1 MQGPN
6 QDNTRK
12 INNPGDLNGPGETK
26 DPRALNKRDGLCFT
40 CGKVFSV
47 DCNQTISPDGPQFCP
62 KDEQPLVILP
72 QMDEP
77 LVGHYLYKGL
87 LGMGGMGLVFK
98 ALNPYLDKKVAIKTL
113 KGKRYSE
120 HELLRFQQEGKLL
133 AKMVHPNLVTVLDF
147 GVNKYQEPYMVLEYL
162 RGESLAEL
170 IRQYGVIDLETTLD
184 IARQTAAGL
193 TQAHTF
199 GAVHRDIKPGNIF
212 ICSNRD
218 ELQVK
223 ILDFGIAKM
232 FFMDDPGARAD
243 LTKTGEIFGSPL
255 YMSPEQALGKALDER
270 SDIYSLGCV
279 LYEMLT
285 AKQPIK
291 GESAME
297 TIFKHISDEP
307 KPLSQARP
315 DKKYPQSVQDLLD
328 LMLTKSRDERIQS
341 AVELEEI
348 LTAIVNKDQ
357 KGLAALSKRA
367 VALRKLHGKEAGAKD
382 FGTVS
387 TWEQN
392 KFRNI
397 ALGLVCA
404 SIVTGG
410 ALGGLIFFT
419 KQPER
424 KTPVVAKKPEV
435 ITQTEITGSASSES
449 TVLDQML
456 NPDEQ
461 TMKNLI
467 QGELKKGKS
476 TFKLPQGTVTP
487 ESMQIIADG
496 SGNLKELEFSMVRGM
511 TPAAISKLE
520 NVPVAKVHLQWGD
533 LSDDGLEAAMKI
545 KTLRVL
551 ELKGCRD
558 VTAKAFAKLTVA
570 KNLTNLVLEDQ
581 LVDGNYFGALP
592 ADTMTRIS
600 IFGKRYINSTN
611 KPSATHA
618 DLLLKKI
625 SKLKELRNLD
635 LEASDM
641 TDEGLKAIGG
651 LKHMEIL
658 SLDANENISDASFA
672 TLSQFKHLKTL
683 RLDRT
688 KVTPE
693 GLEQFMKSSP
703 VESVIVGN
711 RGKFG
716 HLTSYLKSQSV
727 SGRLKQE

>member
-1 MQGPN
+1 MQSPN

-12 INNPGDLNGPGETK
+12 IEGAQNDLAASGAPG
-26 DPRALNKRDGLCFT
+26 AAKREGLCLV
-40 CGKVFSV
+40 CGKVFVV
-47 DCNQTISPDGPQFCP
+47 DGAQTLAPEDNSATRFCP
-62 KDEQPLVILP
+62 KDDQPLVILP
-72 QMDEP
+72 QLDEP

-147 GVNKYQEPYMVLEYL
+147 GINKYQEPYMVLEYL

-170 IRQYGVIDLETTLD
+170 IKQYGVIDLETTLN
-184 IARQTAAGL
+184 IAKQAAAGL
-193 TQAHTF
+193 AQAHAF
-199 GAVHRDIKPGNIF
+199 GAVHRDIKPGNLF

-223 ILDFGIAKM
+223 ILDFGIAKL

-279 LYEMLT
+279 IYEMLT

-315 DKKYPQSVQDLLD
+315 DKKYPQAMQDLLD
-328 LMLTKSRDERIQS
+328 LMLVKNRDERIQS
-341 AVELEEI
+341 ASELETI
-348 LTAIVNKDQ
+348 LNAIITKDHQ
-357 KGLAALSKRA
+357 GLTALSKRA
-367 VALRKLHGKEAGAKD
+367 QALRKLQGKETGGKD
-382 FGTVS
+382 FGTVT

-404 SIVTGG
+404 SIITGG
-410 ALGGLIFFT
+410 ALGGLIFFA
-419 KQPER
+419 KPE
-424 KTPVVAKKPEV
+424 KKATAVDKKPEV
-435 ITQTEITGSASSES
+435 ITQTEITGSGSSES

-461 TMKNLI
+461 TMKTLI
-467 QGELKKGKS
+467 QQELVKGKS
-476 TFKLPQGTVTP
+476 TFKLPQGTITP
-487 ESMQIIADG
+487 ESMEILAKG
-496 SGNLKELEFSMVRGM
+496 SGNLKELEFSLVRGM
-511 TPAAISKLE
+511 TASALSKLE
-520 NVPVAKVHLQWGD
+520 NVPVTRVHLQWGD

-545 KTLRVL
+545 KTMRTL
-551 ELKGCRD
+551 ELKGCKD
-558 VTAKAFAKLTVA
+558 VAPKAFAHLGVA
-570 KNLTNLVLEDQ
+570 KNLGTLVLEDQ
-581 LVDGNYFGALP
+581 IVDGNYFGALP
-592 ADTMTRIS
+592 AETMTTVS
-600 IFGKRYINSTN
+600 IFGKRHINSTGT
-611 KPSATHA
+611 PSATHA
-618 DLLLKKI
+618 DLLLGKL
-625 SKLKELRNLD
+625 SKLKELRTLN

-641 TDEGLKAIGG
+641 TDQGLKAIGG
-651 LKHMEIL
+651 LKHLENI
-658 SLDANENISDASFA
+658 SLDANQNITDASLP
-672 TLSQFKHLKTL
+672 TLLRLEHLKIL

-688 KVTPE
+688 KITPE
-693 GLEQFMKSSP
+693 GLERFLKSSP
-703 VESVIVGN
+703 VLSVLIGS

-716 HLTSYLKSQSV
+716 QLSSYMKSQLV